1 MNVVASWHVYGTDD
15 PVGPLDVW
23 LIDEG
28 DRAIHITT
36 GSDWCL
42 VVETSEPYAGYDMG
56 DSGHITVGA
65 LDGTTP
71 FEGHIGESVLAAR
84 SSSRIQVMSTSGPPW
99 ESGTGVRPGSNPVT
113 LRPLRD
119 PARPGVGTQGR
130 AGLADLRP
138 AEATAK
144 TYDPHPRPVVVGY
157 ETGWVSA
164 GERGPARHP
173 TART

>member
-42 VVETSEPYAGYDMG
+42 VVDTSEPYAGYGMG

-71 FEGHIGESVLAAR
+71 FERHIGESVLAAR
-84 SSSRIQVMSTSGPPW
+84 EDLEPQTGRVALELSFPSGRVRC
-99 ESGTGVRPGSNPVT
+99 ES
-113 LRPLRD
+113 
-119 PARPGVGTQGR
+119 R
-130 AGLADLRP
+130 AGDLRL
-138 AEATAK
+138 
-144 TYDPHPRPVVVGY
+144 
-157 ETGWVSA
+157 TGRS
-164 GERGPARHP
+164 
-173 TART
+173 